1 LSPQRKKQLKETVGS
16 MCRIPLVIT
25 VGLMLWSLP
34 NATLA
39 SIAWL
44 SDLRQAQQIAHE
56 QQRVVLVHF
65 FADWCSPCVHLEREV
80 YPRAEIS
87 AAISA
92 NFVPVKV
99 DVRRSPEL
107 VRHYGVQ
114 SFPTDIFL
122 DPSGGVLLRTNSPTD
137 PGKYLQMLNQMAPPH
152 SQSPQQTPLIANSPA
167 HAPAWSPN
175 PRDQRAPHQAAPHQA
190 APHQTAPRQTAPQAW
205 QPQNAHHAAFHNDP
219 YDPRQARGASGQ
231 QPSVPLTD
239 PPTPPPAAPEPK
251 LALEGFCPVTLSDK
265 DSWVPGDRRWGA
277 IHRGRVYL
285 FASPSHQKQF
295 LDDPDRY
302 SPVLSGYDPTRFIDR
317 GEPIEGNRQHGMWFR
332 GRMYLFAEEA
342 SLERFQRSPEYYAQK
357 SYEIMMRGSRR

>member
-1 LSPQRKKQLKETVGS
+1 LSPQRLKETVGS
-16 MCRIPLVIT
+16 MRRIPLVII

-34 NATLA
+34 NASVA

-44 SDLRQAQQIAHE
+44 SDVRQAQQIAHE
-56 QQRVVLVHF
+56 QQRVVLLHF
-65 FADWCSPCVHLEREV
+65 YADWCSPCVHLEREV
-80 YPRAEIS
+80 YPRGEIS
-87 AAISA
+87 SAISA
-92 NFVPVKV
+92 NFVPVKI

-122 DPSGGVLLRTNSPTD
+122 EPSGRVLLRTTSPTD
-137 PGKYLQMLNQMAPPH
+137 PGKYLQMLNQMAPSR
-152 SQSPQQTPLIANSPA
+152 SQPPQQNPPTTTNSPV
-167 HAPAWSPN
+167 PAQAWNPN
-175 PRDQRAPHQAAPHQA
+175 PGYQIPPHQMAA
-190 APHQTAPRQTAPQAW
+190 QAW
-205 QPQNAHHAAFHNDP
+205 QPRNADLAAFYNDP
-219 YDPRQARGASGQ
+219 YDPQRVQGASDQ
-231 QPSVPLTD
+231 QSSVPLTD
-239 PPTPPPAAPEPK
+239 PATPPPAAPEPK
-251 LALEGFCPVTLSDK
+251 LALEGFCPVTLSEK
-265 DSWVPGDRRWGA
+265 EAWVPGDRRWGA

-302 SPVLSGYDPTRFIDR
+302 SPVLSGYDPTRFIDQ
-317 GEPIEGNRQHGMWFR
+317 GEPVEGKRQHGMWFR